1 MAKILDYEVLEIIS
15 ESYKK
20 VIYKC
25 KDTVTS
31 EYVILKVLKGEFSD
45 YEDVLRFKREYRII
59 SDLCKKID
67 GIAKPIKLIEDNGTI
82 IIVLE
87 YETGE
92 SIKKTISDQNGDTE
106 ALLNLAIK
114 IIDIL
119 GKIHEN
125 DIIHKDLK
133 PSNIIWNKETNVV
146 KIIDFDLAAELKSEK
161 QHFQNTGILEGTIQY
176 ISPEQ
181 TGRINR
187 SIDYRTD
194 FYSFGVILYE
204 LFTGSS
210 PYTADTL
217 VDYVY
222 SIIAKKINSP
232 YEITNGRVSKQLS
245 GIIMKLLSKAPEN
258 RYRSSYGIK
267 ADLKRCLNNES
278 SFEIGCDD
286 KLNVFQIPQK
296 IYGREK
302 ELKTLKESFMK
313 SIKDSSQILLVSGEA
328 GSGKTSFVNELHR
341 YVSEEK
347 GFFIWGKY
355 NQYNENIPYSA
366 IIQAFRELILQI
378 STSDIEYTNNISESL
393 LSFLNKNGAI
403 ISGIIPEVEKLIGV
417 QPQLPRMNPAEEA
430 NRFYATFINLIKGI
444 TQNKKP
450 LVIFLDDLQWSDL
463 SSIELI
469 KKLALDNSLKNL
481 LIVGSYRSNDISKS
495 HSLFYAVKEIEKLK
509 PVKEIFLDSISYR
522 DVTEL
527 IKDTL
532 HSNNKDTKELC
543 DVIYGKTKGNC
554 FYVNEILKDLNKKG
568 FIYFDEVRGNWQWKT
583 DEIKNLKISDNVVDF
598 LILEMKKL
606 SPEVQKVLSLCAV
619 IGTTFQYKILAL
631 ISEEDKFTIQNALLA
646 GLKEDIISPLDRSHI
661 LLTDIMEDDYYLN
674 KIDINFVFQH
684 DRLQQAL
691 YQMIEEKTRCRLHL
705 KIAQLLLKNLSKEQI
720 EDKIVDIAIHMNKGI
735 EYIEEEEEINNIIE
749 VNLRAAKR
757 VKASFGYS
765 SAYEFLKVA
774 KNLMTNKYWVN
785 KFSLASEIYR
795 LFAECGFLVHNL
807 EEAENA
813 CNVLIK
819 NTKNSSAL
827 AEIYEMKANYYMYLG
842 MMNDSIE
849 AGKAGLRCLG
859 FVIPDKVSM
868 ISVGKELVKVKLALK
883 GRTTEDIFASG
894 EIMDEKIKLTMRL
907 LVGFIPPAFIS
918 GQQNLFGVA
927 VLKKVY
933 LSLKYGNSPESAG
946 AYIGYALLLSGMGD
960 SKGAYDFGRLAVR
973 INDKYDDLQWRSLVF
988 VLYTLF
994 CHFWNEPWDTLREWY
1009 QKAIESSQKSGDL
1022 LYLAHAC
1029 YYINLWNPSLSIEE
1043 FLTENNKY
1051 IAMIENTKYKESLAT
1066 AKLAKQKFLS
1076 ISGELENPLCF
1087 DDESFSEK
1095 AFVEQIIDAKYYSG
1109 LAIYYIYKIQILF
1122 MYENYNKSLDYIEEA
1137 HKYISTL
1144 SGSAFMEEFSLYTYL
1159 NLIYCYNDLN
1169 IPEKLKAKKRIIKE
1183 YRRVKKWAKN
1193 CPENFMFHR
1202 YIMKAE
1208 LCRISGKTEDA
1219 EVYYNLSIETAEKGT
1234 LLRYKALSN
1243 ELAAKF
1249 YYNRGLKEISYHLF
1263 RQSYYYYSIWGAKGK
1278 ANQLKEEYKDIWTK
1292 INGKVFSKETSI
1304 TDSSSSIDI
1313 NSIIMASEAILKE
1326 IELDSF
1332 LKALMEIVIKT
1343 ALAQKGCIILRSNAD
1358 IMVEGEYDSEKGEIF
1373 VLKHDE
1379 IVFYKF
1385 PKEIVEYVE
1394 NNKEILIHYDTFSE
1408 TTFVNDPYILK
1419 NRPKSVLCM
1428 PLINQNK
1435 VIAIIYLE
1443 NNSIRGAFTKERV
1456 RIIDLLSREMVF
1468 SLENA
1473 RLYTD
1478 LERSER
1484 ELRAHRDKLEELVIE
1499 RTKELEF
1506 KNIELNNYI
1515 EKVEQLSITD
1525 ELTGL
1530 YNRRYFNETLE
1541 RSIKESKERKEPLV
1555 FMMIDVDYF
1564 KKYNDTYGHYEG
1576 DNVLRKVGK
1585 LIMEYMKNENGYAFR
1600 LGGEEIGIFLY
1611 KSNENHAKQFAET
1624 IRRGVEELK
1633 IIHEKSI
1640 SSGHVTISIGVSII
1654 SLNELTQKNIYTLAD
1669 NALYTSKE
1677 KGRNC
1682 ITIETKK

>member
-1 MAKILDYEVLEIIS
+1 MLKILDYEVLEIVS

-31 EYVILKVLKGEFSD
+31 ENVILKILKGEFSD
-45 YEDVLRFKREYRII
+45 YEDVLRFKREYRIL

-67 GIAKPIKLIEDNGTI
+67 GIGKPLKFIENNGTI

-87 YETGE
+87 YEIGE
-92 SIKKTISDQNGDTE
+92 SLKKTISDQNCDKDS
-106 ALLNLAIK
+106 LLNMAIK
-114 IIDIL
+114 IVDIL

-133 PSNIIWNKETNVV
+133 PENIIWNKEKNTI

-161 QHFQNTGILEGTIQY
+161 KQFQNTGVLEGTIQY

-194 FYSFGVILYE
+194 FYSLGVILYE
-204 LFTGSS
+204 LFAKNS
-210 PYTADTL
+210 PYIADTL
-217 VDYVY
+217 IDYVY
-222 SIIAKKINSP
+222 SIIAKKIIPP
-232 YEITNGRVSKQLS
+232 YELTEGRVSKQLS
-245 GIIMKLLSKAPEN
+245 SIIMKLLAKAPEN
-258 RYRSSYGIK
+258 RYRSAYGIK
-267 ADLKRCLNNES
+267 ADLKRCLNNEGT
-278 SFEIGCDD
+278 FQVGCDD

-296 IYGREK
+296 IFGREK
-302 ELKTLKESFMK
+302 ELKMLEESFIR
-313 SIKDSSQILLVSGEA
+313 SINESSQIVLVSGEA
-328 GSGKTSFVNELHR
+328 GTGKTSFVNELHK

-378 STSDIEYTNNISESL
+378 SNSDREYVNNISESL
-393 LSFLNKNGAI
+393 KSSLDKNGAI
-403 ISGIIPEVEKLIGV
+403 ISGIIPEIEKLIGI
-417 QPQLPRMNPAEEA
+417 QPKLPSLNPAEEA
-430 NRFYATFINLIKGI
+430 NRFYATFINFIKGI
-444 TQNKKP
+444 TNNKKP

-481 LIVGSYRSNDISKS
+481 LIVGAYRSNDISKA
-495 HSLFYAVKEIEKLK
+495 HPLLYASKEIGKLKSVKEIL
-509 PVKEIFLDSISYR
+509 LDSISYR

-532 HSNNKDTKELC
+532 HSDSRDTKDLC

-554 FYVNEILKDLNKKG
+554 FYVNEILKDLNKKR
-568 FIYFDEVRGNWQWKT
+568 FIYFDETQGIWQWKI

-598 LILEMKKL
+598 LILKMKKL
-606 SPEVQKVLSLCAV
+606 SPEVQKILCLCSV
-619 IGTTFQYKILAL
+619 IGTTFDYKMLAL
-631 ISEEDKFTIQNALLA
+631 ISEEDKSTIQHSLVE
-646 GLKEDIISPLDRSHI
+646 GLREDIITPLDRKHI
-661 LLTDIMEDDYYLN
+661 LLTDMMEDDYYLN
-674 KIDINFVFQH
+674 QININFSFQH

-691 YQMIEEKTRCRLHL
+691 YQMIEEETKCRLHL
-705 KIAQLLLKNLSKEQI
+705 KIAQLLLKNLIKEHI
-720 EDKIVDIAIHMNKGI
+720 EEKIVDIAIHLNKGI

-774 KNLMTNKYWVN
+774 KNLMTNKYWGN

-795 LFAECGFLVHNL
+795 LFVECGFLVHNL

-813 CNVLIK
+813 CSVLIK
-819 NTKNSSAL
+819 NTKSSNDL
-827 AEIYEMKANYYMYLG
+827 AAIYEMKANYYMYLG
-842 MMNDSIE
+842 MMNESIE

-859 FVIPDKVSM
+859 VAIPDKVSM
-868 ISVGKELVKVKLALK
+868 VSVGKELVKVKLVLK
-883 GRTTEDIFASG
+883 GRTTEDIFADE
-894 EIMDEKIKLTMRL
+894 EIKDEKIKLTMRL
-907 LVGFIPPAFIS
+907 LIGFIPPAFIS

-973 INDKYDDLQWRSLVF
+973 INDKYDDIQWRSLIY

-994 CHFWNEPWDTLREWY
+994 CHSWNESWDTLREWY
-1009 QKAIESSQKSGDL
+1009 QKAIEISQKSGDL

-1043 FLTENNKY
+1043 FLADSNKY
-1051 IAMIENTKYKESLAT
+1051 IAMIENTKYKEALAT
-1066 AKLAKQKFLS
+1066 AKLAKQKFLA
-1076 ISGELENPLCF
+1076 IAGELEDPLCL
-1087 DDESFSEK
+1087 DDEFFSEK
-1095 AFVEQIIDAKYYSG
+1095 AFVEQMIETKYYSG

-1122 MYENYNKSLDYIEEA
+1122 MYGNYSKSLEYIEKA
-1137 HKYISTL
+1137 YKFINTL

-1159 NLIYCYNDLN
+1159 NLTNCYKDLS
-1169 IPEKLKAKKRIIKE
+1169 IPQKFKAKERISKE
-1183 YRRVKKWAKN
+1183 YKRVKKWAKN
-1193 CPENFMFHR
+1193 CPENFQVHR
-1202 YIMKAE
+1202 YIMEAE

-1219 EVYYNLSIETAEKGT
+1219 ELNYNLAIEASEKGNF
-1234 LLRYKALSN
+1234 LRYKALSN
-1243 ELAAKF
+1243 ELAARF
-1249 YYNRGLKEISYHLF
+1249 YYNRGLKEVSSHVF
-1263 RQSYYYYSIWGAKGK
+1263 RQAYYYYSIWGAKGK
-1278 ANQLKEEYKDIWTK
+1278 ANQLKVEYKDIWTK
-1292 INGKVFSKETSI
+1292 IDGRVFTKETSI
-1304 TDSSSSIDI
+1304 TNASSSVDI

-1343 ALAQKGCIILRSNAD
+1343 AAAQKGTIILRSNSD
-1358 IMVEGEYDSEKGEIF
+1358 IMVEGEYDSEKGKIS

-1379 IVFYKF
+1379 IIFNKF

-1394 NNKEILIHYDTFSE
+1394 INKETLIHYDAFSE
-1408 TTFVNDPYILK
+1408 TTFVNDPYIVQNK
-1419 NRPKSVLCM
+1419 PKSVLCI

-1484 ELRAHRDKLEELVIE
+1484 ELRVHRDKLEELVVE

-1506 KNIELNNYI
+1506 KNIELNKYI
-1515 EKVEQLSITD
+1515 EKVEQISITD

-1530 YNRRYFNETLE
+1530 YNRRFFNNILDKCV
-1541 RSIKESKERKEPLV
+1541 KEVKQNKELLG
-1555 FMMIDVDYF
+1555 FIMIDIDYF

-1576 DNVLRKVGK
+1576 DNVLRKIGHMIRESIK
-1585 LIMEYMKNENGYAFR
+1585 DKEAHAFR
-1600 LGGEEIGIFLY
+1600 LGGEELGIFLY
-1611 KSNENHAKQFAET
+1611 KSNEEDTKQFAEK
-1624 IRRGVEELK
+1624 IRKGVEELK
-1633 IIHEKSI
+1633 IIHEKNTNSKY
-1640 SSGHVTISIGVSII
+1640 VTISIGVSII
-1654 SLNELTQKNIYTLAD
+1654 AHNELMKENVYTLAD
-1669 NALYTSKE
+1669 DALYISKE

-1682 ITIETKK
+1682 ITIKTKK